1 MNSKYF
7 QDKWESTFPSIYEE
21 CNKSKSKW
29 NNLFQSQM
37 KLSAIQKMMMKNL
50 PVSISTMVA
59 CVDSKFFK
67 IKKISTKVLIKLTAE
82 QDLSDRIQI
91 PRMSNAVSNMRT
103 MVITSLREREESI
116 LHRENDLWKIFI
128 YTDSY
133 KTICL
138 KWKKCMYN
146 EIL

>member
-1 MNSKYF
+1 
-7 QDKWESTFPSIYEE
+7 
-21 CNKSKSKW
+21 
-29 NNLFQSQM
+29 M

-59 CVDSKFFK
+59 CVDSKFFQ

-103 MVITSLREREESI
+103 MMITSLREREESI
-116 LHRENDLWKIFI
+116 LHRENDL
-128 YTDSY
+128 
-133 KTICL
+133 
-138 KWKKCMYN
+138 
-146 EIL
+146 